1 MSNEKLDTTNI
12 DLDRVKRDAKRLS
25 KAHDISLCKAQNEI
39 ACGFGYQT
47 FENLRAAVIAVRV
60 ASSQTLCV
68 SDDPD
73 LEALLDWFRS
83 RFTHVDKHEMRVS
96 PRIAKS
102 LKQYE
107 QRYGSSVLR
116 PIDVGDEIDFGYH
129 YQPFQ
134 TARHPKALIAQELLE
149 AEGEWVANTF
159 LDSLKIQKGGYW
171 GDGADMV
178 VGDRVTILAFD
189 EQVEAAPAV

>member
-1 MSNEKLDTTNI
+1 MSNEKLKPTNI
-12 DLDRVKRDAKRLS
+12 DLDRVKRDAKRLC
-25 KAHDISLCKAQNEI
+25 KAHNISLCKAQNEI

-47 FENLRAAVIAVRV
+47 FESLRAAVIAARA
-60 ASSQTLCV
+60 ASSPTLSV
-68 SDDPD
+68 SDDLD
-73 LEALLDWFRS
+73 LEAMLDWFRS
-83 RFTHVDKHEMRVS
+83 RFTHVDKYEMRIS
-96 PRIAKS
+96 PIIAKS

-107 QRYGSSVLR
+107 HRHGSSVLR
-116 PIDVGDEIDFGYH
+116 PIDVGDEIDFGYN

-134 TARHPKALIAQELLE
+134 ITRHPKALIAQELLE

-159 LDSLKIQKGGYW
+159 LDSLKIHKGGYW

-189 EQVEAAPAV
+189 EQMEAAPAA